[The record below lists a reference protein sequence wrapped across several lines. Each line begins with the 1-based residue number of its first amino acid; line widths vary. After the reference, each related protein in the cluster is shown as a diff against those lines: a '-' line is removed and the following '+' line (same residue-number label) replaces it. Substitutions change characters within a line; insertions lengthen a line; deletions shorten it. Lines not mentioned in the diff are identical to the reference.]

1 MEAGLSNGVF
11 ATIGAGLV
19 TIGAGIGIGLI
30 GASALQGVARQP
42 EAIKDIQK
50 FMILAIAF
58 VEGVAFLALAA
69 CVYTIFVK

>member
-1 MEAGLSNGVF
+1 MEPMALGEFSTV
-11 ATIGAGLV
+11 GAGLT

-30 GASALQGVARQP
+30 GAAALNGLARQP

-58 VEGVAFLALAA
+58 VEGVAFLALVI
-69 CVYTIFVK
+69 CILVIFLK